1 MKYTIINA
9 YGRSNRGDSVL
20 LDECIDEIQKF
31 DKKANIAC
39 ALFHGLDDAF
49 KVYPNICW
57 SERIG
62 NRSKSNFMGRIKSI
76 LYIVA
81 SYIGCFKCLGVL
93 HKLLPKNQQLT
104 ITSIKNSDVVI
115 SCPGGYIHDTN
126 YAYLLA
132 IFQVVIAQRL
142 RKKVILAPQSYGPIN
157 SLFGK
162 LLIGC
167 VIRRCDAV
175 CTRELY
181 SHEFIIEQLGIPKN
195 KVFRCGDSALWNYQ
209 KNNELPVLDGELYEI
224 INKDNILGI
233 TVVGWNFPNTENP
246 KYLYDRYT
254 TALSEI
260 VDNVCT
266 KLGLIPVIYNQVD
279 GDIDTALIVKSKC
292 RTHVFVDQISRE
304 PEYLRP
310 MIARS
315 TVFLGTRF
323 HSCIFAMM
331 ANVPTVAISYLP
343 KTTYILKDLNLPDR
357 STDICDIDVEL
368 IIKKIEM
375 DYNNLDKSKAEL
387 SHAIYLYQSKYL
399 RLSDVLNIS
408 LEQ

>member
-31 DKKANIAC
+31 DKKAIIAC
-39 ALFHGLDDAF
+39 ALFHGLDAAS
-49 KVYPNICW
+49 KVYPDISW

-62 NRSKSNFMGRIKSI
+62 NRYKSNFMGRIKSI
-76 LYIVA
+76 LYVFF
-81 SYIGCFKCLGVL
+81 SYIGCFNGLVVF

-104 ITSIKNSDVVI
+104 ITNIKESDLVI

-132 IFQVVIAQRL
+132 IFQILIAQRL
-142 RKKVILAPQSYGPIN
+142 GKKVILAPQSYGPVN
-157 SLFGK
+157 SFFGK
-162 LLIGC
+162 LFIGN
-167 VIRRCDAV
+167 VIRKCYAV

-181 SHEFIIEQLGIPKN
+181 SHNFIIDKLGIPRN
-195 KVFRCGDSALWNYQ
+195 IVFRCGDSALWNYQ
-209 KNNELPVLDGELYEI
+209 KNNDLPIFDVKLHEI
-224 INKDNILGI
+224 LHKSKILGL

-260 VDNVCT
+260 IDNVCT
-266 KLGLIPVIYNQVD
+266 KLGLIPVIFNQVD

-292 RTHVFVDQISRE
+292 ITNVLVDQTSRE

-368 IIKKIEM
+368 IINKIEM

-387 SHAIYLYQSKYL
+387 SHAISSYQSNFL
-399 RLSDVLNIS
+399 RLSDVLNTS
-408 LEQ
+408 LE